1 MALWTVSKLNGF
13 KTTTKKNYYNLLPL
27 RKAHHN
33 YIILHTLQFMKETFK
48 TGKQRS
54 QQKLPHMD
62 KAGVD
67 CKAVGNA
74 L

>member
-13 KTTTKKNYYNLLPL
+13 KTTTTKNYYNLLPL
-27 RKAHHN
+27 RKAHHT

-48 TGKQRS
+48 TGKQPS

-62 KAGVD
+62 KAGVE
-67 CKAVGNA
+67 CKAVRNA